1 MDISIDDFHAALDA
15 RNAQRQAAGIHRT
28 PPPTGKETAG
38 ENDGKGDGVDA
49 EKHLFGED
57 GFTFADIL
65 DIINPLQH
73 IPIIST
79 LYREISGDKIAM
91 MPRILGGSLFGG
103 PIGAAVAVANAAL
116 AQGTGK
122 DLGEHAVAVFTG
134 DDAPVTAVAEAPPP
148 EASMTTAAG
157 SFAAPT
163 RAELDILAAEA
174 AVAHKAHPGQTA
186 EPAPPLEA
194 AQPNPLAALAVVAP
208 TAAEEKILAAEAV
221 FARLESKRITPQQA
235 FSTVTADPG
244 TDPGPAR
251 LAALPPQP
259 RPNPLFAPESSHRAG
274 APSPW
279 LPFAPPADGQT
290 GTPAAQAAP
299 PTAPTVHPAFDVGG
313 IPPRGDVGGIPPRG
327 DIGGIP
333 PRGAVA
339 AKGGWFSD
347 VMLSALNKYEKSR
360 QLKQPAAA
368 PALDRLH

>member
-1 MDISIDDFHAALDA
+1 MELSIDDFHAALDA
-15 RNAQRQAAGIHRT
+15 RDARRQAAGIHRT
-28 PPPTGKETAG
+28 PPPAAKETAG
-38 ENDGKGDGVDA
+38 ENGSQGDEVDA

-73 IPIIST
+73 IPIVST

-91 MPRILGGSLFGG
+91 LPRILGGSLFGG

-122 DLGEHAVAVFTG
+122 DLGEHAVALFTG
-134 DDAPVTAVAEAPPP
+134 DDAPATAVAEAPPP
-148 EASMTTAAG
+148 EAAMTTAAG
-157 SFAAPT
+157 PFAAPT
-163 RAELDILAAEA
+163 QAELDILAAEA
-174 AVAHKAHPGQTA
+174 AVAHKAQPRRTA
-186 EPAPPLEA
+186 EPAPPGEA
-194 AQPNPLAALAVVAP
+194 AQPNPLAALGVVAP

-221 FARLESKRITPQQA
+221 FARLEAKRLSPHQA
-235 FSTVTADPG
+235 FSSAAAEPA
-244 TDPGPAR
+244 PAR
-251 LAALPPQP
+251 PAAPAPQP
-259 RPNPLFAPESSHRAG
+259 RPNPSFAPVSSHRAG
-274 APSPW
+274 TPSPW
-279 LPFAPPADGQT
+279 LPFAPTADGQA
-290 GTPAAQAAP
+290 GTPAARTEAPAARP
-299 PTAPTVHPAFDVGG
+299 SYHVGAA
-313 IPPRGDVGGIPPRG
+313 
-327 DIGGIP
+327 P